1 MGATLSSGNSTLAAF
16 CEGGGK
22 WAGNGQ
28 VFLEQGSNI
37 MTHDCVPCVVDSL
50 DLQCPKCDDEDG
62 VGLEVSAGVAW
73 LLVIILVIAYI
84 KLWRECSSIKL
95 FQ

>member
-1 MGATLSSGNSTLAAF
+1 MGATLSSDNSTLAAF

-28 VFLEQGSNI
+28 VFLGEGSNI

-50 DLQCPKCDDEDG
+50 DLVCPKCTDDDG
-62 VGLEVSAGVAW
+62 MGLEISAGIAW
-73 LLVIILVIAYI
+73 LLVIILTVAYI

>member
-28 VFLEQGSNI
+28 VILNQGSNI
-37 MTHDCVPCVVDSL
+37 MAHDCVPCVVDSL
-50 DLQCPKCDDEDG
+50 DLHCPKCEGEDNFG
-62 VGLEVSAGVAW
+62 TEVSAGIAW
-73 LLVIILVIAYI
+73 LLVIILLVAYI
-84 KLWRECSSIKL
+84 KLWREYCT
-95 FQ
+95 FN